1 MLSDSVG
8 GLLGVA
14 QGSIMNFGGS
24 IGGVLATG
32 LGSLTDASGNFFDGL
47 ATGSRVV
54 EEEGK

>member
-14 QGSIMNFGGS
+14 QGSIMSFGGS
-24 IGGVLATG
+24 IGKVLANG
-32 LGSLTDASGNFFDGL
+32 LGTLTGSSGNLFDGL